1 MNMQAILKRG
11 RKGQGLVEYVLIIG
25 LILFIS
31 IAVVGKLGKTIAGK
45 FDTTNT
51 EMSNQFTTDPTG
63 GGSSGTGGTGGDPT
77 TGGHY

>member
-1 MNMQAILKRG
+1 MNVQAILKRG

-45 FDTTNT
+45 FDNTNT
-51 EMSNQFTTDPTG
+51 EMSNQFTADA
-63 GGSSGTGGTGGDPT
+63 GSSGSSTSSTSGDPT
-77 TGGHY
+77 TGGHQ